1 MLKKIVIGLTLLV
14 VGLAAG
20 LAIFISSRP
29 DTFVVQRSVTI
40 KSPPAPIYPLIADF
54 HKWTT
59 WSPYEKMDPR
69 MERKYEG
76 NESGTGAKYVWDGNE
91 KAGAG
96 TMQITEA
103 TPPSKV
109 VIKLDFSK
117 PFEGHNIAE
126 FKLEPH
132 GDDETTVTWSMSGP
146 SPAMM
151 KIVGMFMNM
160 DQMIGSDFEVG
171 LDNLKSAVEK
181 PSTEKTSDDKTS
193 DDKTDGDKTKSED
206 SKSTQSESK
215 DSESSNSENKSSS
228 KNN

>member
-1 MLKKIVIGLTLLV
+1 MLKKIVIGFTLLV

-54 HKWTT
+54 HKWPT
-59 WSPYEKMDPR
+59 WSPYEKMDPK

-76 NESGTGAKYVWDGNE
+76 NESGTGAKYVWEGNE

-151 KIVGMFMNM
+151 KIVGLFMNM
-160 DQMIGSDFEVG
+160 DQMIGQDFEVG
-171 LDNLKSAVEK
+171 LDNLKSAVEN
-181 PSTEKTSDDKTS
+181 PSVDKSSTDKSVPEKS
-193 DDKTDGDKTKSED
+193 
-206 SKSTQSESK
+206 QSES
-215 DSESSNSENKSSS
+215 SESETPAS
-228 KNN
+228 K

>member
-1 MLKKIVIGLTLLV
+1 MLKKVVIGFALLV

-59 WSPYEKMDPR
+59 WSPYEKMDPK

-76 NESGTGAKYVWDGNE
+76 NESGTGAKYVWEGNE

-103 TPPSKV
+103 TAPSRI

-146 SPAMM
+146 SPLMM
-151 KIVGMFMNM
+151 KVVGMFMNM
-160 DQMIGSDFEVG
+160 DQMIGNDFEVG
-171 LDNLKSAVEK
+171 LDNLKNVVEK
-181 PSTEKTSDDKTS
+181 PETK
-193 DDKTDGDKTKSED
+193 KSEVG
-206 SKSTQSESK
+206 KSESGK
-215 DSESSNSENKSSS
+215 SETGKPESGESETGKSESEK
-228 KNN
+228 K

>member
-1 MLKKIVIGLTLLV
+1 MLKKIVIGFTLLI
-14 VGLAAG
+14 VGLVAG

-76 NESGTGAKYVWDGNE
+76 NESGTGAKYVWEGNE
-91 KAGAG
+91 KAGSG

-117 PFEGHNIAE
+117 PFEGHNLAE

-146 SPAMM
+146 SSAMM
-151 KIVGMFMNM
+151 KVVGLFMNM
-160 DQMIGSDFEVG
+160 DQMIGNDFEVG

-181 PSTEKTSDDKTS
+181 PSGEKADDSKPEVQQPAEE
-193 DDKTDGDKTKSED
+193 KSE
-206 SKSTQSESK
+206 K
-215 DSESSNSENKSSS
+215 
-228 KNN
+228 

>member
-1 MLKKIVIGLTLLV
+1 MLKKIVIGFTLLV

-54 HKWTT
+54 HKWPT
-59 WSPYEKMDPR
+59 WSPYEKMDPK

-76 NESGTGAKYVWDGNE
+76 NESGTGAKYVWEGNE

-151 KIVGMFMNM
+151 KIVGLFMNM
-160 DQMIGSDFEVG
+160 DQMIGQDFEVG
-171 LDNLKSAVEK
+171 LDNLKSAVEN
-181 PSTEKTSDDKTS
+181 PSVDKSSTDKSVPEKS
-193 DDKTDGDKTKSED
+193 
-206 SKSTQSESK
+206 QSES
-215 DSESSNSENKSSS
+215 SESEIPAS
-228 KNN
+228 K

>member
-1 MLKKIVIGLTLLV
+1 MLKKIVIGFTLLV

-20 LAIFISSRP
+20 LAMFISSRP

-59 WSPYEKMDPR
+59 WSPYEKMDPK

-76 NESGTGAKYVWDGNE
+76 NESGTGAKYVWEGNE

-103 TPPSKV
+103 TAPSKV

-146 SPAMM
+146 SPVMM
-151 KIVGMFMNM
+151 KVVGLFMNM
-160 DQMIGSDFEVG
+160 DQMIGNDFEVG
-171 LDNLKSAVEK
+171 LDNLKSAVETHADEK
-181 PSTEKTSDDKTS
+181 PGDEKPAAAKSSEEKSVTKKSVTEKSKS
-193 DDKTDGDKTKSED
+193 EKSEAEKSETKSE
-206 SKSTQSESK
+206 SK
-215 DSESSNSENKSSS
+215 
-228 KNN
+228 